1 MSIFGNIFGGMIN
14 IAKIPINGV
23 IGAINAVISGIN
35 GAGFDIPDWVPVI
48 GGKSF
53 RLEIPQIPMLA
64 KGGFTDGVSIA
75 GEAGTEAV
83 ISFKN
88 AYRKQ
93 NLGYWA
99 QAGRMLGATPDDFSL
114 SGGGTTT
121 NSIDLSGIQFAP
133 NIRIYGNAGR
143 EEIMQALRDAE
154 SEFRD
159 FLLDILDDWR
169 GGAYEPEPVY

>member
-1 MSIFGNIFGGMIN
+1 
-14 IAKIPINGV
+14 
-23 IGAINAVISGIN
+23 
-35 GAGFDIPDWVPVI
+35 
-48 GGKSF
+48 
-53 RLEIPQIPMLA
+53 
-64 KGGFTDGVSIA
+64 
-75 GEAGTEAV
+75 
-83 ISFKN
+83 
-88 AYRKQ
+88 
-93 NLGYWA
+93 
-99 QAGRMLGATPDDFSL
+99 MLGATPDDFSL